1 MTRNCDWCAATF
13 EPKRDVQVYCSN
25 KCRRDRQSWLK
36 THAPALGNK
45 ALDGDDVGLMDE
57 AERLRVKYE
66 TRLQSPAKS
75 DKVSGRG
82 GAAIPQPAHI
92 TAKGR

>member
-1 MTRNCDWCAATF
+1 MTRNCDWCATPF
-13 EPKRDVQVYCSN
+13 EPKRDVQVYCSD
-25 KCRRDRQSWLK
+25 KCRRDRQNWLK

-57 AERLRVKYE
+57 AERLRAKYAE
-66 TRLQSPAKS
+66 RLQSPAP
-75 DKVSGRG
+75 SGKKKAG
-82 GAAIPQPAHI
+82 GGLQSSTPASG